1 MKRIVIVLAFAAS
14 LLIPG
19 LASGQNHYQSHVHV
33 GVHGGVALSQMTFSP
48 SVKQK
53 MLNDFTFGF
62 AARYA
67 EERHVGLMGEIN
79 VTRRG
84 WSEKFEDSPLQ
95 YSRTL
100 TYLEMPIM
108 THIFFGP
115 RSFKFFFN
123 LGPQFCYMISNAI
136 DSNFDY
142 ANPSSVENF
151 PQEYRMTEQMS
162 MEIKNRF
169 DYGIC
174 ASFGMEPII
183 GRRNSFTLEARY
195 YFGLGNIYGAAK
207 KDTFSASRGMA
218 ITVTLGYMFRL
229 K

>member
-1 MKRIVIVLAFAAS
+1 MRHIAFALVLVIS
-14 LLIPG
+14 IFLPG
-19 LASGQNHYQSHVHV
+19 KLSAQTHYESHVHV
-33 GVHGGVALSQMTFSP
+33 GVHGGMAMSRITFTP
-48 SVKQK
+48 AVKQK
-53 MLNDFTFGF
+53 MLNDFTFGV

-84 WSEKFEDSPLQ
+84 WCENFEESPLQ
-95 YSRTL
+95 YSRTM

-115 RSFKFFFN
+115 RNFKFFFN
-123 LGPQFCYMISNAI
+123 LGPQFCYMLSSAI

-142 ANPSSVENF
+142 ANPTSVEGF
-151 PQEYRMTEQMS
+151 PTDNRMTEQMT
-162 MEIKNRF
+162 MKIKNKF

-174 ASFGMEPII
+174 ASFGLEPII

-207 KDTFSASRGMA
+207 KDTFSSSRGMA
-218 ITVTLGYMFRL
+218 ITVTLGYLFRL

>member
-1 MKRIVIVLAFAAS
+1 MKRIVIALAFIAT

-19 LASGQNHYQSHVHV
+19 SVFGQNHYVSHVHV
-33 GVHGGVALSQMTFSP
+33 GVHGGVALSRMSFSP

-53 MLNDFTFGF
+53 MLNDFTFGV

-84 WSEKFEDSPLQ
+84 WNEKFEDSPLQ

-123 LGPQFCYMISNAI
+123 LGPQFCYMISSAI

-142 ANPSSVENF
+142 ANPSAVENF

-183 GRRNSFTLEARY
+183 GKRNSFTLEARY